1 MPANSNGN
9 NFDYGALK
17 ENVDLFIYIFSEIA
31 GIQFFVAGSK
41 IFLIKWNIFTFF
53 RIHNT
58 VHTVIYKCVNTYL
71 HLDTKPTRTTIM
83 CKYLLASVLYLCS
96 HVRPKASLNTNWC
109 NALYQVYAVENVI
122 LCWSKSK
129 LNIIIKIF

>member
-17 ENVDLFIYIFSEIA
+17 ENVDLFIYFFSEIA

-83 CKYLLASVLYLCS
+83 CKFSPLFCI
-96 HVRPKASLNTNWC
+96 
-109 NALYQVYAVENVI
+109 YAVM
-122 LCWSKSK
+122 SAQKHH
-129 LNIIIKIF
+129 